1 MHHRQL
7 PTQHHTTPGP
17 PVRQCCLSYGQVSN
31 LPSSR
36 NTRAPSVSQL
46 NSPDEYSPVV
56 PPIHSAT
63 TPITIASCRYA
74 IPSMTVLK
82 DPLMRSPKIQN
93 LQGSRRLRPLR
104 SYFKRPKS
112 SPVRPLACNRYYCVQ
127 FTAKPKA
134 ACALRFSWAATSSN
148 LSLGANM
155 TSFMKPEVHN
165 VSIRRQTRTE
175 PRSRVACTKN
185 W

>member
-1 MHHRQL
+1 
-7 PTQHHTTPGP
+7 
-17 PVRQCCLSYGQVSN
+17 
-31 LPSSR
+31 
-36 NTRAPSVSQL
+36 
-46 NSPDEYSPVV
+46 
-56 PPIHSAT
+56 
-63 TPITIASCRYA
+63 
-74 IPSMTVLK
+74 
-82 DPLMRSPKIQN
+82 MRSPKIQN

-175 PRSRVACTKN
+175 LRSRVACTKIGEDRTCSSEDMIVDRQTLGALGLHRRYDGSLLVIDESVHVCRVQF
-185 W
+185 WSCRSGSSCCTARHQGC